1 MKSILTKSDAGNSV
15 TVGGTIVMD
24 NDQWILEWFGFQC
37 VSPAQLK
44 NALAECGGDPVTI
57 HVNSPGGYVDAGK
70 EMYSACMDYGGQITF
85 QIDSCADSAASML
98 CMASAKRGSKCIM
111 SPVGSMVI
119 HLCSGGADGNKHDME
134 HAAEMMDSTDQAIAN
149 AYILKTGKSRD
160 EVLKLMEAET
170 EFTAQQALDNHLIDE
185 IADFGIE
192 HPENL
197 QKMLAGETNLLNMY
211 PRLSA
216 STLNFLRNMVPQ
228 LQNPPQVPSAQ
239 QPKAAKPELNDAEFE
254 LLAAQLEIEKARF

>member
-1 MKSILTKSDAGNSV
+1 MKSILTKSDAGNSAEV
-15 TVGGTIVMD
+15 SGTIVMD
-24 NDQWILEWFGFQC
+24 SDQWIMEWFGFQC
-37 VSPAQLK
+37 VSPGQLK
-44 NALAECGGDPVTI
+44 NALAEANGEPVTI

-70 EMYSACMDYGGQITF
+70 EMYSACMDYGGPLTF

-98 CMASAKRGSKCIM
+98 CMAAAKRGNKCIM

-134 HAAEMMDSTDQAIAN
+134 HAAEMMDATDQTIAN

-160 EVLKLMEAET
+160 EVMKLMEAET
-170 EFTAQQALDNHLIDE
+170 KFTAQQALENHLVDE

-192 HPENL
+192 NPENL
-197 QKMLAGETNLLNMY
+197 KKMLAGETNLLNMY

-216 STLNFLRNMVPQ
+216 STLNFMRNVAPQ
-228 LQNPPQVPSAQ
+228 LKNPPKASAGE
-239 QPKAAKPELNDAEFE
+239 PELDNAEFE
-254 LLAAQLEIEKARF
+254 FLKAQLEIEKTRF